1 LYLLAGSAW
10 AVFITLLSFQFSPAD
25 PVKRSIAKIWSA
37 NTALLDAI
45 LSNDQGEVIKRE
57 MEVRK
62 LINLSIDL
70 FERPGSNNSIKM
82 TGHYNILMDLRKNAA
97 LFSATLS
104 ALHQEMDVLTS
115 HLSGKL
121 KDASPEKTISSFA
134 QASARMAIVTFTSRP
149 EDLTIA
155 NVRVK
160 RCEVAIE
167 VLKEA
172 TGNLK
177 LPEKETRALRHFIST
192 LYQAF
197 EYLKHSG
204 SLLQEK
210 LEIGK
215 SDRSE
220 SYRLS
225 MHSFA
230 MGLNRQTFGN
240 FIQNFKSIDV
250 DQLRYALRASV
261 ALCVGV
267 FLFKFFNIDHGYWIP
282 LTIIIVIQPYY
293 GATRKKGLERI
304 IGTVA
309 GTILGGLVMLL
320 PLPHFAFI
328 ILLVAVSF
336 LVAYYL
342 RNNYKVGVFYSTVM
356 MVVLMQLSQHAS
368 WSLIGWRVL
377 STLLGALLAFAA
389 SYAFWPVWERQRFP
403 VLMGKAVNGVKNYL
417 EQVILFYNGRLPPH
431 ESWYKGRRLAEA
443 ANNTL
448 FSSVQ
453 RMHEEPVHAQSRV
466 DTCFALVGIII
477 RITREITSIALL
489 AQQAKNREPSQVLE
503 LFSEHASVLLTQLTT
518 RIGEEQGAP
527 EPDFEPLKKILR
539 NPRFTNNEQHH
550 MVVIELEKIIFEL
563 EALFRMETSLHGA
576 PELAIKK
583 AEVFPR

>member
-1 LYLLAGSAW
+1 
-10 AVFITLLSFQFSPAD
+10 
-25 PVKRSIAKIWSA
+25 
-37 NTALLDAI
+37 
-45 LSNDQGEVIKRE
+45 
-57 MEVRK
+57 
-62 LINLSIDL
+62 
-70 FERPGSNNSIKM
+70 
-82 TGHYNILMDLRKNAA
+82 
-97 LFSATLS
+97 
-104 ALHQEMDVLTS
+104 
-115 HLSGKL
+115 
-121 KDASPEKTISSFA
+121 
-134 QASARMAIVTFTSRP
+134 MAIVTFTSRP

-155 NVRVK
+155 NVRLK
-160 RCEVAIE
+160 RCAVAIE
-167 VLKEA
+167 VFKEA
-172 TGNLK
+172 TANLK
-177 LPEKETRALRHFIST
+177 IAEKEKRALRHFIST

-204 SLLQEK
+204 SLLQQK
-210 LEIGK
+210 LDMK
-215 SDRSE
+215 MSDRSE

-225 MHSFA
+225 MNSFA
-230 MGLNRQTFGN
+230 IGLNRQTFGN
-240 FIQNFKSIDV
+240 FIQNFRSV
-250 DQLRYALRASV
+250 NVHQLRYALRASV

-320 PLPHFAFI
+320 PLPHFAFV

-356 MVVLMQLSQHAS
+356 MVVLMQLSQQAS

-377 STLLGALLAFAA
+377 STVLGALLAFAA
-389 SYAFWPVWERQRFP
+389 SYAFWPVWEKQRFP
-403 VLMGKAVNGVKNYL
+403 VLMGSAVSGIKFYL
-417 EQVILFYNGRLPPH
+417 NQVTLFYNGKLPPH
-431 ESWYKGRRLAEA
+431 ESWYKGRRFAEA

-453 RMHEEPVHAQSRV
+453 RMYEEPLHARSRV

-489 AQQAKNREPSQVLE
+489 AQQAKNRAPDQVLE
-503 LFSEHASVLLTQLTT
+503 LFSERACALLDQITT
-518 RIGEEQGAP
+518 STGEEQGTP

-539 NPRFTNNEQHH
+539 DQGFTNKEQHH
-550 MVVIELEKIIFEL
+550 LLVIELEKIVFEL
-563 EALFRMETSLHGA
+563 EALFKMEASLH
-576 PELAIKK
+576 EKTEVTNKK